1 MQNSGVQPI
10 AAGSVDEAPPISAS
24 RRSGLIFGLAI
35 SALIPALFWVSLCAG
50 IARLLGHTLSFG
62 TLLLAGSVITVFL
75 GVIFAM
81 LAAKPD

>member
-10 AAGSVDEAPPISAS
+10 AAVSVDEAPPISAS
-24 RRSGLIFGLAI
+24 RRGGLIFGLAV
-35 SALIPALFWVSLCAG
+35 SALIPALFWVALCEG
-50 IARLLGHTLSFG
+50 IARLLGHTLGFG

-75 GVIFAM
+75 GVVFAM